1 MIFGKT
7 LAAMWFVTAC
17 GALEVVCVGSGVV
30 RGSIQRPVR
39 VHFRPQSIIRPR
51 YLTTQPILVNDTSQP
66 ALHNFTTDNS
76 ECAANP
82 GMTCAIRAL
91 AGSSGIGS

>member
-1 MIFGKT
+1 MILGKT
-7 LAAMWFVTAC
+7 LAATLSVTGC
-17 GALEVVCVGSGVV
+17 CVVEVVCVGSAFVS
-30 RGSIQRPVR
+30 GSIQRPVR

-51 YLTTQPILVNDTSQP
+51 YLTTQPILVNDTSQL

-76 ECAANP
+76 ECAVSP